1 MLVQVLFVIVLVVGL
16 AFFFWSLLRKTS
28 QQISAQFAQ
37 LAERFGLE
45 LTQPPAQLAGFNRPE
60 PFVHGEYRGRELSIS
75 VPGKGLQNTR
85 QIETTLKVGVDDK
98 ALSFQMTG
106 SGLLGRMRQRDSGTR
121 QRWSSGQ
128 PEFDQ
133 AIDVRTNNDARMLR
147 LLPAAELSRAQ
158 QLLTASKGS
167 LTCREGILIFSKL
180 GLISNPAER
189 ERFEAAT
196 ELLCDW
202 AERIEASS

>member
-1 MLVQVLFVIVLVVGL
+1 MLVQVLFVIVLVVGM

-37 LAERFGLE
+37 LAQRFGLE
-45 LTQPPAQLAGFNRPE
+45 LTQPNAQLAGFNRPE
-60 PFVHGEYRGRELSIS
+60 PFVHGDYRGREISIS

-85 QIETTLKVGVDDK
+85 QIETTLKVGVSDK

-133 AIDVRTNNDARMLR
+133 AIDVRTNNDTRLLR
-147 LLPAAELSRAQ
+147 LLTEAELSRVQ
-158 QLLTASKGS
+158 QLLLSSKGS
-167 LTCREGILIFSKL
+167 LSCREGILVFSKL
-180 GLISNPAER
+180 GLISNEAER
-189 ERFEAAT
+189 IRFETAT

-202 AERIEASS
+202 AEWIEATD